1 MQPPDKI
8 VKNLCT
14 FLCQD
19 AEQTPTFS
27 YTTTIL
33 DGILS
38 FQGSKAAVT
47 LAENAKKDKALTAD
61 VRDATKSRIT
71 RRGSVLAFVELSNR
85 FGSHLLD
92 VVPKMWNSMAGGL
105 TSVCQSGA
113 LSSRIITHH
122 YLPHSA
128 ADVVDVDNLIATSLG
143 QDVIDSL
150 SVLEAVVPTLHAELR
165 HKLSEL
171 LPMLNLTLRSRYAII
186 RQSAAKCFSTICEIM
201 TVDAMLVVVESIIP
215 FIGDTSNLHNRQGA
229 TELIYRTRNTC
240 LIQAFDKLS

>member
-33 DGILS
+33 NGILS

-47 LAENAKKDKALTAD
+47 LAESAKKDKALTPD
-61 VRDATKSRIT
+61 TRDTTKSRIT

-85 FGSHLLD
+85 FGSRLLD

-105 TSVCQSGA
+105 TSACQSGTFD
-113 LSSRIITHH
+113 SGTIPDKYRPNS
-122 YLPHSA
+122 P
-128 ADVVDVDNLIATSLG
+128 ADVAEVDNLIAASLG

-150 SVLEAVVPTLHAELR
+150 SVLEAVVPTLHEELR

-186 RQSAAKCFSTICEIM
+186 RQSAARCFSTICEIM
-201 TVDAMLVVVESIIP
+201 TMDAMLVVVESIIP
-215 FIGDTSNLHNRQGA
+215 FIGDSSNLHNRQGA
-229 TELIYRTRNTC
+229 TELIYRT
-240 LIQAFDKLS
+240 

>member
-27 YTTTIL
+27 YTTAIL

-38 FQGSKAAVT
+38 FQGSKAAAI
-47 LAENAKKDKALTAD
+47 LAESAKKDKTSTPD
-61 VRDATKSRIT
+61 GSDTTKSRIT

-85 FGSHLLD
+85 FGSHLLN
-92 VVPKMWNSMAGGL
+92 VVPKMWNSMAGGI
-105 TSVCQSGA
+105 TSVCQSGT
-113 LSSRIITHH
+113 SNSVIIANEYQTRP
-122 YLPHSA
+122 L
-128 ADVVDVDNLIATSLG
+128 ADVAGVDNLIATSLG

-150 SVLEAVVPTLHAELR
+150 SVLEAVVPTLHEELR

-171 LPMLNLTLRSRYAII
+171 FPMLNLTLRSQYAII
-186 RQSAAKCFSTICEIM
+186 RQSTARCFSTICEIITM
-201 TVDAMLVVVESIIP
+201 EAMVVVVENIIP
-215 FIGDTSNLHNRQGA
+215 FISDSSNLHNRQGA
-229 TELIYRTRNTC
+229 TELIYRT
-240 LIQAFDKLS
+240 